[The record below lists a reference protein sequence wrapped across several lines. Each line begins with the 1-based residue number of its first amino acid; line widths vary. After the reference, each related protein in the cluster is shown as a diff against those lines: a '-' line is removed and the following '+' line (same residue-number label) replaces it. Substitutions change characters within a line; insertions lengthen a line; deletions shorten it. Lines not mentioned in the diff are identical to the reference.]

1 VEVDHQTKVSY
12 GAINAFPISVGEY
25 AGAEAADVLRCDSVG
40 VVENNVNKIR
50 TTLIISKKKAIVVQL
65 NNRRK
70 LTVALPGLTRI
81 VLQIKIGAK
90 IEP

>member
-1 VEVDHQTKVSY
+1 
-12 GAINAFPISVGEY
+12 VGEY